1 QQTLNNV
8 CHCFPGSPCTSNI
21 IQTPKLETLA
31 GKDFN
36 LTCDHPS
43 LSATEYIYWYRLSP
57 GQGPVY
63 LIHDYKDTTSSD
75 NHKLRLIFR
84 DQRKS
89 SVLNILDVTPE
100 DSAVYLCAQGD
111 TKLQIHFLPVQDF

>member
-1 QQTLNNV
+1 MFRFSATFIFLL
-8 CHCFPGSPCTSNI
+8 CSSCTSNI
-21 IQTPKLETLA
+21 IQTPKLETSA

-36 LTCDHPS
+36 LTCDHSS
-43 LSATEYIYWYRLSP
+43 LSTNDYIHWYRLSP

-63 LIHDYKDTTSSD
+63 LIHGYKGTTSSD
-75 NHKLRLIFR
+75 NHKLRLIFS

-89 SVLNILDVTPE
+89 SVLNMLDVTPE

-111 TKLQIHFLPVQDF
+111 TKLQTHFLPVQDF

>member
-1 QQTLNNV
+1 
-8 CHCFPGSPCTSNI
+8 SPCTSNV
-21 IQTPKLETLA
+21 IQTPKLETSA

-43 LSATEYIYWYRLSP
+43 LPTAEYIYWYRLSP

-63 LIHDYKDTTSSD
+63 LIHSYKDTASD